1 VPRRCA
7 TRAAPTPAVEVPSG
21 EAAYWRLRRMSNCEL
36 EGEIARL
43 AAEAGCGRVVV
54 YLSAEDPETRCG
66 GGPRGE

>member
-1 VPRRCA
+1 
-7 TRAAPTPAVEVPSG
+7 
-21 EAAYWRLRRMSNCEL
+21 MSNCEL